1 MMIIPLFSV
10 EEGKTRKWKSD
21 HSQLNARQ
29 CPVPAGRSISAPEI
43 GEASGYRRQKT
54 SDDETSVDEIDAI
67 GTDVDDILG
76 KV

>member
-1 MMIIPLFSV
+1 MIIIPLFFV

-76 KV
+76 KG